1 MIITPEEFSRVTGE
15 VVTDEIAKMITDMRL
30 DFDELNQKEYEEALA
45 HLEKALISNLKVSG
59 PNRRNDWEAG
69 WAENLNIVDQSS
81 LIPKYMSKFSIVRW
95 DNKLVKTKSNNFEYN
110 MLVLIQMCVFN
121 KWFKDAK
128 SIYEFG
134 CGTGHNL
141 LRAHQVNKDAKLY
154 GLDWAES
161 SQKLL
166 KKINDKNILSCSG
179 HNFDFFNPNYDI
191 DLDKNSLI
199 YTFAALEQVGTNF
212 NQFLDYVVTKKP
224 ILCVHIEPIVEL
236 MDPNNNLD
244 KLCIDY
250 CDKRNY
256 LKGFLS
262 AVQDLERKGQAEIL
276 EVKRNTI
283 GSFYIEGYSQLVWRP
298 IGNKK

>member
-1 MIITPEEFSRVTGE
+1 MLITPEEFSRVTGE
-15 VVTDEIAKMITDMRL
+15 VVTDEIAKMITDMCL
-30 DFDELNQKEYEEALA
+30 EFEELNQEEYDESLS
-45 HLEKALISNLKVSG
+45 HLEKALTSNLKVSG
-59 PNRRNDWEAG
+59 PDRRNDWETG
-69 WAENLNIVDQSS
+69 WAENFDVVDQRS
-81 LIPKYMSKFSIVRW
+81 LTPKYMSKFSIVRW
-95 DNKLVKTKSNNFEYN
+95 DDRLVKSKSSNFEYN

-121 KWFKDAK
+121 KWFKK
-128 SIYEFG
+128 VESIYEFG

-141 LRAHQVNKDAKLY
+141 LRAHQVNRNAKLY

-161 SQKLL
+161 SQLLL
-166 KKINDKNILSCSG
+166 KKINDKNILPCRG
-179 HNFDFFNPNYDI
+179 YNFDFFNPNFDI
-191 DLDKNSLI
+191 DLDTNSLI
-199 YTFAALEQVGTNF
+199 YTFAALEQVGSNF
-212 NQFLDYVVTKKP
+212 DQFLDYIVAKNP
-224 ILCVHIEPIVEL
+224 NLCVHIEPIVEL
-236 MDPNNNLD
+236 MDPNVTLD

-250 CDKRNY
+250 CNKRNY